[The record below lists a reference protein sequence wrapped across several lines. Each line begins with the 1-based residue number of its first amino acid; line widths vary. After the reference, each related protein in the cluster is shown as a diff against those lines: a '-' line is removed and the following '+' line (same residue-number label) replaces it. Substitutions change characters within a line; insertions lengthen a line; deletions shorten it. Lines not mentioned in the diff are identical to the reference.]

1 MRLLLKLI
9 CAIAGGVIGIVAT
22 ALLMELMLGIKYNPV
37 FGAPVALLLG
47 AIGWR
52 LPGKQK

>member
-1 MRLLLKLI
+1 MHLVVKLI
-9 CAIAGGVIGIVAT
+9 CAIAGCVIGVVAT
-22 ALLMELMLGIKYNPV
+22 AVLMEVVLDTKYNPI

-47 AIGWR
+47 AIGWK